1 MSLNTA
7 KISGRHKKGFTIVEL
22 MVSSLVIVYIFLCAL
37 AMYMMGLAWWNEILP
52 QTECQRI
59 ARSAISTIKEGMIDS
74 TVGTDII
81 NSVTYKKRNGL
92 EEAYKS
98 RDDSLDVSFTT
109 PLISLEGRKISF
121 KLEPDPTSTNSRA
134 FYLGQDASGTQ
145 AVYYQVGSTTPKLI
159 RATRGITDLVFEAVS
174 GYTNTIKVTATVQKT
189 VMGSRSTPYQI
200 SVVYSDYVYLRNM

>member
-1 MSLNTA
+1 MLLNTA
-7 KISGRHKKGFTIVEL
+7 KISGRDKKGFTIVEL

-81 NSVTYKKRNGL
+81 NSITYKKRNGL

>member
-7 KISGRHKKGFTIVEL
+7 KISGRDKKGFTIVEL

-81 NSVTYKKRNGL
+81 NSITYKKRNGL

-134 FYLGQDASGTQ
+134 FYLGQD
-145 AVYYQVGSTTPKLI
+145 
-159 RATRGITDLVFEAVS
+159 
-174 GYTNTIKVTATVQKT
+174 
-189 VMGSRSTPYQI
+189 
-200 SVVYSDYVYLRNM
+200 

>member
-1 MSLNTA
+1 MLLNTA
-7 KISGRHKKGFTIVEL
+7 KISGRDKKGFTIVEL
-22 MVSSLVIVYIFLCAL
+22 MVSSLVIVYIFLCAF

-59 ARSAISTIKEGMIDS
+59 ARSAISTIKEGMVDS

-81 NSVTYKKRNGL
+81 NSITYKKRNGL

-121 KLEPDPTSTNSRA
+121 KLEPDPTSTNYRA

-145 AVYYQVGSTTPKLI
+145 AVYYQIGSTTPKLI

-174 GYTNTIKVTATVQKT
+174 GYTNMIKVTATVQKT